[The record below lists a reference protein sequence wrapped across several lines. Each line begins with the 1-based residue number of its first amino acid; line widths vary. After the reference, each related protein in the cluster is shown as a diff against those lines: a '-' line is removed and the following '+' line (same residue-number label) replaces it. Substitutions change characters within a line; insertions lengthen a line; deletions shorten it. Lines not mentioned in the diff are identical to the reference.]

1 MLEIT
6 GDEIAQLND
15 TDLRSLVGLLC
26 EAELASEQVP
36 TAGVTWGGDQNAK
49 DGGIDV
55 RVEVKFI
62 RKDGFVLRA
71 NTAFQVKKPD
81 MPRRDIIEE
90 IRPKGV
96 PREVYKELSG

>member
-49 DGGIDV
+49 DG
-55 RVEVKFI
+55 
-62 RKDGFVLRA
+62 FVLRA

-81 MPRRDIIEE
+81 MPCRDIIEE